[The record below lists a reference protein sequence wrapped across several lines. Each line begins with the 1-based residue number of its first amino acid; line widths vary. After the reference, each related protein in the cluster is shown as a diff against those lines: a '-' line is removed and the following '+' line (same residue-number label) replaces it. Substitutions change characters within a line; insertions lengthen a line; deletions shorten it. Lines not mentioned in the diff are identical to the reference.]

1 MKTRIALVGFVV
13 LAGACA
19 STSPTLDNADAGNLS
34 GAKVE
39 LTAEGG
45 IAALSM
51 VHRVDHDTR
60 TFAYSQRR
68 ICGTTCGAPTDTT
81 DGVLSSATVDS
92 LFNIVIQNARAL
104 SKDDYGITRNGADMM
119 AYTLRITAD
128 GRTRTIRADD
138 RTLPEPARQ
147 ILTAIRQTIS
157 AAR

>member
-1 MKTRIALVGFVV
+1 MKTRGALVGFVV
-13 LAGACA
+13 VAAACA
-19 STSPTLDNADAGNLS
+19 STGPTLDNTDTGNLT
-34 GAKVE
+34 GTKVE
-39 LTAEGG
+39 ITAEGG

-68 ICGTTCGAPTDTT
+68 ICGTSCGAPTDTT
-81 DGVLSSATVDS
+81 DGVLSSAKVDS
-92 LFNIVIQNARAL
+92 LFTVVIQNSRAL
-104 SKDDYGITRNGADMM
+104 TKDDYGITRNGADMM

-138 RTLPEPARQ
+138 GTLPEPARQ
-147 ILTAIRQTIS
+147 ILTAVRQTIS